1 MSSRGPVSCH
11 GNLNANGAQRSS
23 SLQAK
28 QVKLI
33 EVDGRHLL
41 IGSKRSLQSLRN
53 QRLFLCALPFA
64 MFGGDISVFPS
75 LSLSV
80 KTIHFLL
87 PAEGIASPLLS
98 LRQCAPDRERVHCA
112 ELEENG
118 MRQSVLRLLIRY
130 EIFSR
135 VSRQTLE
142 NRQQVVDGAAATL
155 MSVASILPLPLPSAE
170 TQWSILTHGPA
181 VILYNSSFPFKA
193 MAPKTNSLLLI
204 RN

>member
-142 NRQQVVDGAAATL
+142 NRQQVVEGGHAHER
-155 MSVASILPLPLPSAE
+155 SVHFAPSPSISRNPMVNPY
-170 TQWSILTHGPA
+170 HGPA

>member
-1 MSSRGPVSCH
+1 M
-11 GNLNANGAQRSS
+11 
-23 SLQAK
+23 
-28 QVKLI
+28 KLI
-33 EVDGRHLL
+33 DAICRLDRRDHRSPRGIGRVC
-41 IGSKRSLQSLRN
+41 
-53 QRLFLCALPFA
+53 QRLCLCALPFA
-64 MFGGDISVFPS
+64 MCGGDISVFPS

-87 PAEGIASPLLS
+87 PAEGIASFASPLLS
-98 LRQCAPDRERVHCA
+98 LRQCAPDRDRVHCA

-142 NRQQVVDGAAATL
+142 NRQQVVEGGHAHER
-155 MSVASILPLPLPSAE
+155 SVHFAPSPFI
-170 TQWSILTHGPA
+170 SRNPIVNSYHGPA
-181 VILYNSSFPFKA
+181 VILYNGSFPFKA

>member
-1 MSSRGPVSCH
+1 MG
-11 GNLNANGAQRSS
+11 RSS

-53 QRLFLCALPFA
+53 VGRVCQRLFLCALPFA

-87 PAEGIASPLLS
+87 TAEGIASPLLS

-142 NRQQVVDGAAATL
+142 NRQQVVDGGHAHER
-155 MSVASILPLPLPSAE
+155 SVHFAPSPSISRNPMVNSYPWTCSD
-170 TQWSILTHGPA
+170 SI
-181 VILYNSSFPFKA
+181 
-193 MAPKTNSLLLI
+193 
-204 RN
+204 